1 VRPARLA
8 LLAAAAVFL
17 TAACASTIPHA
28 KKVASAG
35 AAYGKATD
43 TLIGAAEE
51 TSLDADSARLL
62 SEAQGLSREDRRAL
76 LEKHAAAAD
85 LVAELEKLRKH
96 SRLLTRYFE
105 ALGSLADDAVDT
117 EAANQ
122 INGIADS
129 LNSAG
134 QSLAG
139 SKLLSSAETDLI
151 SKAARLTVQAVRS
164 AALSRELAARAD
176 TIDRELRIQQ
186 AFLTALRRK
195 LQADLASI
203 AALGRERDVTRPF
216 LEGSIADQRAWIALR
231 RSYIL
236 APRSV
241 EALSD
246 ASEAASKLRSAW
258 KAFVAGGVDESTLL
272 SDLEAVMSFA
282 ESAKAA
288 LP

>member
-1 VRPARLA
+1 MASRVAVLIGAGA
-8 LLAAAAVFL
+8 LSLS
-17 TAACASTIPHA
+17 AACASTIPHA
-28 KKVASAG
+28 KKLASAG
-35 AAYGKATD
+35 AAYGRATD
-43 TLIGAAEE
+43 KLIGVAEE

-85 LVAELEKLRKH
+85 LVGELEKLRKH

-105 ALGSLADDAVDT
+105 ALGALADDTVDT

-122 INGIADS
+122 INGIAGS

-134 QSLAG
+134 QALSG
-139 SKLLSSAETDLI
+139 SKLLSPAETDLI
-151 SKAARLTVQAVRS
+151 SKAGRLTVRAVRS

-186 AFLTALRRK
+186 AFLAALRRK
-195 LQADLASI
+195 VQADLASI
-203 AALGRERDVTRPF
+203 ASLGRERDITRPF
-216 LEGSIADQRAWIALR
+216 LEGSIADQRAWIELR
-231 RSYIL
+231 RSYVL

-258 KAFVAGGVDESTLL
+258 AAFVEGRVDESALL
-272 SDLEAVMSFA
+272 SDLEAVISFA
-282 ESAKAA
+282 ESAKAV

>member
-1 VRPARLA
+1 M
-8 LLAAAAVFL
+8 
-17 TAACASTIPHA
+17 
-28 KKVASAG
+28 ASAG
-35 AAYGKATD
+35 AAYGRATD
-43 TLIGAAEE
+43 KLIGAAEE

-62 SEAQGLSREDRRAL
+62 SEAQGLSRDDRRAL

-85 LVAELEKLRKH
+85 LISELEKLRKH

-122 INGIADS
+122 INGIAGS

-134 QSLAG
+134 QALSG
-139 SKLLSSAETDLI
+139 SKILSSAETDLI
-151 SKAARLTVQAVRS
+151 SGAARLTVRAVRTG
-164 AALSRELAARAD
+164 ALSRELAARAD

-186 AFLTALRRK
+186 AFLAALRRK
-195 LQADLASI
+195 VQADLASI

-216 LEGSIADQRAWIALR
+216 LEGSIADQRAWIDLR

-258 KAFVAGGVDESTLL
+258 AAFVEGRTDESALL
-272 SDLEAVMSFA
+272 ADLESVISFA

-288 LP
+288 LQ